1 MSDKE
6 AKRVNVECR
15 SHSGCGML
23 AYVTAH
29 VTRVYCVMHVTVG
42 GCVSRDHT
50 VSVSVGDMLPM
61 YASECKHAQC
71 PATCCVYNC
80 HGGGVCSTYRWNISL

>member
-29 VTRVYCVMHVTVG
+29 VTHVCIVSCMSQWVAVSAETTKVCYC
-42 GCVSRDHT
+42 
-50 VSVSVGDMLPM
+50 
-61 YASECKHAQC
+61 ECEC
-71 PATCCVYNC
+71 
-80 HGGGVCSTYRWNISL
+80 W

>member
-42 GCVSRDHT
+42 GCVSRDHK
-50 VSVSVGDMLPM
+50 GML
-61 YASECKHAQC
+61 
-71 PATCCVYNC
+71 
-80 HGGGVCSTYRWNISL
+80 L